1 MAHLL
6 ISPVAGSSLEIHP
19 MIDHSSSNGNF
30 YCGAILKSG
39 EDYFISLNGLT
50 EFQQGGTSEGNIRC
64 DDLPTLNGTFTVT
77 GLKWIEG
84 GDSYEGYIQRGS
96 QSQVTIVNGAISKSN
111 YAADFLFA
119 SMAKITLSS
128 GGGETGDVTL
138 DSIQF
143 GNNSNTTSVRPGPSA
158 ILSIPFTYSPASL
171 SASDLES
178 LIVSPYQTIESYNV
192 TSASNGAGTLTI
204 KISNT
209 ASAGALISLTWKRS
223 SQDSTIVGGITGQIQ
238 DTTGGGS
245 VTGISI
251 TQGPAEAA
259 TVTLGDDF
267 MMTFVVTPSSWS
279 GTPKLEFTFGS
290 GESSLRGSGNG
301 TYQYQIIPETSSSGG
316 YVTVRFTAG
325 EKSVSRMWTAQSSQP
340 TTETISLSP
349 SSISLAPGGSRD
361 ITATVTPSSYS
372 GDLTLSGVSSDNLH
386 YDGPSRSGSGRWT
399 WTQWAYDNAAAG
411 SYTVTARTTNSQA
424 NLYVTVTGG
433 STATTSARFQPDTAT
448 VKAGTSGTYLPFIY
462 TPTTLTTSAFSAQI
476 SPSTS
481 GFSASVSYASGGNGS
496 LTINVGSSVPAGR
509 YLVFLYDRETNR
521 SLTSC
526 QVTVQAAGSS
536 ELTSMYFDADTPAT
550 QYITD
555 SVSGMQKIRDW
566 IIHTAPTD
574 FTGTVTYEGDAKFNQ
589 CIRVISFTNGVSG
602 SERNYILRW
611 QTLGVTG
618 QICGIR
624 FTGGGMT
631 LAGSIHLDS

>member
-6 ISPVAGSSLEIHP
+6 ISPVAGSSLGIHP
-19 MIDHSSSNGNF
+19 LIDHSSNGNF

-50 EFQQGGTSEGNIRC
+50 EGPNGISGNIRC
-64 DDLPTLNGTFTVT
+64 DDLPTLNGTFTAST
-77 GLKWIEG
+77 YTWI
-84 GDSYEGYIQRGS
+84 DKGYMRRGS
-96 QSQVTIVNGAISKSN
+96 QVQITISNGAITKSQSD
-111 YAADFLFA
+111 AEMQFA

-143 GNNSNTTSVRPGPSA
+143 SGGSKNYAVTPAPGA
-158 ILSIPFTYSPASL
+158 RVTIPFTYSPASL

-178 LIVSPYQTIESYNV
+178 LMSSQYETVEGYDV
-192 TSASNGAGTLTI
+192 TSASNGTAYVSVTI
-204 KISNT
+204 SDSAKANAQIS
-209 ASAGALISLTWKRS
+209 ITWRRS
-223 SQDSTIVGGITGQIQ
+223 SQDTTVVGSITGTIQ

-279 GTPKLEFTFGS
+279 GTPKLEFTAGS

-349 SSISLAPGGSRD
+349 SSISLAPGGYRD

-372 GDLTLSGVSSDNLH
+372 GDLTLSGASSDNLH

-411 SYTVTARTTNSQA
+411 SYTVTAKTTNSQA

-481 GFSASVSYASGGNGS
+481 GFSASVSYASRGNGS

-536 ELTSMYFDADTPAT
+536 ELTSMYFDAHTPAT

-589 CIRVISFTNGVSG
+589 CIRVISFTNGVAG

-618 QICGIR
+618 QICGIK
-624 FTGGGMT
+624 FTGGGKT